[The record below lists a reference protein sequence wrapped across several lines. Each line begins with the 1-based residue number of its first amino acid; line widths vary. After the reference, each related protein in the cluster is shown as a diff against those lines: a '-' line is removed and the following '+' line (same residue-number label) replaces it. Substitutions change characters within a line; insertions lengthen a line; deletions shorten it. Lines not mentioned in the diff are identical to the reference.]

1 MIKVNSIKHYKTI
14 TYCIQYLSCW
24 WSSVKK
30 APTRVHLFIL
40 ILCAPFREQIIN
52 PYKYQDKMSSLLFW
66 EEESSG

>member
-40 ILCAPFREQIIN
+40 IN